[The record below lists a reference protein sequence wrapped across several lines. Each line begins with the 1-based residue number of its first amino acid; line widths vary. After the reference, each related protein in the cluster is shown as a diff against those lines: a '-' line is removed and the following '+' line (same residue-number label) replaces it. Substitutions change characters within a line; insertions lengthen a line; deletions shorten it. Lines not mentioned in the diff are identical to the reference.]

1 MLARLL
7 GLLAALLIGL
17 PWAAAAVA
25 APVSG
30 AVTGGEAA
38 AAGASTTVQSDR
50 FAPARS
56 LPLQQTEA
64 PEQTEQPAEGEDEE
78 EAAERLRGTI
88 RGPDRQPLSGLTI
101 TVTRQGEEVGSAVT
115 DDQGQWEVPLP
126 GPGTYTV
133 SYDPAELPEGVVPRE
148 EGGEELDGVV
158 VRPGAAQ
165 GVIFQLASDAEGEG
179 VPGGGAG
186 QAGPTLTAKIAQLL
200 VEGIKF
206 GAIIAITSVGL
217 SLVFGTTRLINF
229 AHGEFVTIGAVVAF
243 FASTGAPLPLV
254 LGAVVA
260 VAFAAALAGGLE
272 LSVWRPM
279 RRRSTGL
286 IQMFI
291 VAIGLS
297 LLLRHIVLVVFG
309 SRRRQY
315 DEYALQPA
323 WDLGLV
329 RITPRDLVITLLAFL
344 VMVLVAVMLQRT
356 RIGKAM
362 RAVNDNRDLAEAS
375 GIDVERVVMVVWLLG
390 GGLAGLGG
398 VFFGLTQAIY
408 PEMGFTLLLLMFA
421 GVILG
426 GLGSAYGAM
435 LGSLV
440 IGVISQ
446 LSTLWFPASLQFM
459 WALLAMIL
467 VLLFRPQGIL
477 GRRERIG

>member
-1 MLARLL
+1 MLARLV
-7 GLLAALLIGL
+7 GLLAALTIALSWG
-17 PWAAAAVA
+17 AVAVA
-25 APVSG
+25 APG
-30 AVTGGEAA
+30 AGPVTG
-38 AAGASTTVQSDR
+38 AGDTAPVTTASM
-50 FAPARS
+50 

-64 PEQTEQPAEGEDEE
+64 PDDAEETQQPEEPAEL
-78 EAAERLRGTI
+78 LRGTL

-101 TVTRQGEEVGSAVT
+101 TVTRDGEEVGSTVT
-115 DDQGQWEVPLP
+115 DDQGQWEVGLP
-126 GPGTYTV
+126 GPGTYAV
-133 SYDPAELPEGVVPRE
+133 GYDPAELPEGVVPRE
-148 EGGEELDGVV
+148 EGGEQLQGVV

-165 GVIFQLASDAEGEG
+165 GVIFQLAGDGEGEG
-179 VPGGGAG
+179 VPGGGSGAG
-186 QAGPTLTAKIAQLL
+186 AAGPTLLSKVAQLL

-243 FASTGAPLPLV
+243 FASTGGPLPLV

-260 VAFAAALAGGLE
+260 IAFAAALAGGLE

-297 LLLRHIVLVVFG
+297 LVLRHLVLVVFG

-315 DEYALQPA
+315 DEFTLQPA

-329 RITPRDLVITLLAFL
+329 RITPRDLVITVLAFL

-356 RIGKAM
+356 RTGKAM
-362 RAVNDNRDLAEAS
+362 RAVNDNQDLARAS
-375 GIDVERVVMVVWLLG
+375 GIDVERVVMVVWLVG

-398 VFFGLTQAIY
+398 VLYGLTQAIY

-426 GLGSAYGAM
+426 GIGSAYGAM
-435 LGSLV
+435 IGSLA